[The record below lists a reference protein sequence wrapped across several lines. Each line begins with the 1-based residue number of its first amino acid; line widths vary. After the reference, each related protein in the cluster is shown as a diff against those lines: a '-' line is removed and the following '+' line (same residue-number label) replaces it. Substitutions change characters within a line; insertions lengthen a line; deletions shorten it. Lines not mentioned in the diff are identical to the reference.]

1 MRKIGRPSPA
11 MVVALIALVFAMTG
25 SAAAVVSFARNAGA
39 VDGKSATSSGASNG
53 FASGKLVALR
63 KSGLLRGTLPSK
75 FLDPTTVARD
85 FVFGRNAEVI
95 DNGSETPFTIAT
107 IPGFGTV
114 TATCGDEN
122 NNAGNENPKTTIT
135 FGNTSGQNIEFA
147 RSTGSGGALGVVNLA
162 NNQASSFTINVVEH
176 VHAAGAEAGDEP
188 DRLRRRA
195 PERPGHEQRQL
206 HQLRA
211 RVAARLAPTAAPAG
225 GHDDRREPL
234 AGVQLVPGAH
244 PHAIATGTPPHP
256 GARGPGAGV
265 AEEAPPPTS
274 HRNTR
279 RP

>member
-39 VDGKSATSSGASNG
+39 VDGKSATSSGASNS

-75 FLDPTTVARD
+75 FLDPTTVPRE

-122 NNAGNENPKTTIT
+122 NNPGNENPKTTIT

-147 RSTGSGGALGVVNLA
+147 RSTGSGGALGVANLA
-162 NNQASSFTINVVEH
+162 NNQASSFTITSSNTFTLQVQKLGTNLIVFGVV
-176 VHAAGAEAGDEP
+176 
-188 DRLRRRA
+188 
-195 PERPGHEQRQL
+195 RQNGQGTNNASCINYGRVS
-206 HQLRA
+206 QL
-211 RVAARLAPTAAPAG
+211 G
-225 GHDDRREPL
+225 
-234 AGVQLVPGAH
+234 
-244 PHAIATGTPPHP
+244 
-256 GARGPGAGV
+256 
-265 AEEAPPPTS
+265 
-274 HRNTR
+274 
-279 RP
+279 

>member
-39 VDGKSATSSGASNG
+39 VDGKSATSAGASNG

-75 FLDPTTVARD
+75 FLDPTTVPRE

-122 NNAGNENPKTTIT
+122 NNPGNENPKTTIT

-147 RSTGSGGALGVVNLA
+147 RSTGSGALAVANLA
-162 NNQASSFTINVVEH
+162 NNQASSFTITSSNTFTLQVQKLGTNLIVFGVV
-176 VHAAGAEAGDEP
+176 
-188 DRLRRRA
+188 
-195 PERPGHEQRQL
+195 RQNGQGTNSASCINYGRVS
-206 HQLRA
+206 QL
-211 RVAARLAPTAAPAG
+211 G
-225 GHDDRREPL
+225 
-234 AGVQLVPGAH
+234 
-244 PHAIATGTPPHP
+244 
-256 GARGPGAGV
+256 
-265 AEEAPPPTS
+265 
-274 HRNTR
+274 
-279 RP
+279 

>member
-122 NNAGNENPKTTIT
+122 NNPATRTRGRRSRSGTRPVR
-135 FGNTSGQNIEFA
+135 TSSSPARPATAA
-147 RSTGSGGALGVVNLA
+147 RSAVVNLA
-162 NNQASSFTINVVEH
+162 NNQASSFTINASNTFTIQVQKLGTNLIVDGVV
-176 VHAAGAEAGDEP
+176 
-188 DRLRRRA
+188 
-195 PERPGHEQRQL
+195 RQNGQGTNNASCINYGRVS
-206 HQLRA
+206 QL
-211 RVAARLAPTAAPAG
+211 G
-225 GHDDRREPL
+225 
-234 AGVQLVPGAH
+234 
-244 PHAIATGTPPHP
+244 
-256 GARGPGAGV
+256 
-265 AEEAPPPTS
+265 
-274 HRNTR
+274 
-279 RP
+279 